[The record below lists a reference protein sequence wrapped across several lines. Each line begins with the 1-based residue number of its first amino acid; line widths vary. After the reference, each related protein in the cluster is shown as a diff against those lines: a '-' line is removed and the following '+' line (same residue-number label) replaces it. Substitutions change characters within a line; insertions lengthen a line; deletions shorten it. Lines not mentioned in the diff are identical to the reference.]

1 MNQYDSKN
9 ERMTEKDLTSYC
21 FKYIYLVSEFLKEN
35 RFKVKI
41 KNVSA
46 GEFSSKKWYFSVPT
60 ISSLPDFID
69 NKVWI
74 SVNRSMT

>member
-46 GEFSSKKWYFSVPT
+46 GEFSSKK
-60 ISSLPDFID
+60 
-69 NKVWI
+69 
-74 SVNRSMT
+74 